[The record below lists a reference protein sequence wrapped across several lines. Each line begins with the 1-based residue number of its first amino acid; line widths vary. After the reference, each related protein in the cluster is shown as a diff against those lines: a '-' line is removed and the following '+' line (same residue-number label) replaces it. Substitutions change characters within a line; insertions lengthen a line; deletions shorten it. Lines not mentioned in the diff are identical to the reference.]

1 MAKRA
6 IGIALTAAMGMGATH
21 ASAQEAMLEEITVTA
36 QKRSETLAQVPIA
49 VSVLGG
55 EQLSQQN
62 VTAIGELQTL
72 VPNLHATATPFNPV
86 VKIRGVGSGG
96 GDRTFEQSV
105 ATYIDGVYAGRA
117 NQFLNPFFDVD
128 RIEVVRG
135 PQGVLFGVNA
145 VSGGINITNKEPGD
159 HLEGSASAGYEFEDE
174 SYHVDGAISL
184 PLSDSFGVRLAA
196 RKGNEGAYLRN
207 VVPGGP
213 KLETD
218 YDLVRAV
225 LRWRAT
231 EDLTVKL
238 SAETSRREM
247 DGSPFQM
254 YALGTNTL
262 PIYGYA
268 IDTSIENGKLDF
280 TRSSAT
286 PDEQTNIDADN
297 FSLNV
302 SWALGAHTLTSITG
316 YSRYDFDQ
324 GVPAAALPL
333 NLGTAQA
340 EDSFTQT
347 YEELRLA
354 SPGNQRLDYIVG
366 ATWYKQRQR
375 LYQGID
381 LAVLGTPVGFRNGL
395 VAENEAYAAFAQL
408 TYRLTDA
415 FRIVGGM
422 RYSDVKKDANYT
434 LSATD
439 FGAPL
444 NGYAFS
450 PSGAA
455 LIASF
460 PPLGWLTFVDPA
472 NPAPQVTDH
481 TLRLSKVDPSVSLQS
496 DVNDNIHPYL
506 TFSRATKAGGFDD
519 QDKSTAATGFAYA
532 PESATSYELG
542 SKFNYSRMQLN
553 AAVFHTKFK
562 DLQVTIPTGNN
573 VVTANA
579 ASITSKGLEFD
590 ALFLVTDDL
599 RLGAD
604 FTYLDAKYDDFPG
617 VGCIVPLD
625 AIQAVTA
632 PCSIEGVASP
642 ALTNARGKRVEFA
655 PRVTATV
662 RLDGSWPITGALDF
676 AYGGR
681 VYYNDGYGM
690 NANQDPIDVQG
701 SYTLYDAYLGLS
713 GNDDA
718 WSVRLTGKNLGDE
731 AVLEFGGYSGLG
743 AGHQGIV
750 NPGRQLLLTATWNF
764 GAR

>member
-6 IGIALTAAMGMGATH
+6 IGIALTATMGMGADY
-21 ASAQEAMLEEITVTA
+21 ASAQDAVLQEVTVTA
-36 QKRSETLAQVPIA
+36 QKRPETLAQVPIA

-72 VPNLHATATPFNPV
+72 VPNLHVATTPFNPTV
-86 VKIRGVGSGG
+86 NIRGVGSGG

-105 ATYIDGVYAGRA
+105 ATYVDGVYAGRA

-159 HLEGSASAGYEFEDE
+159 KLEGSASAGYEFEDE

-184 PLSDSFGVRLAA
+184 PLSDAVGVRVAA
-196 RKGNEGAYLRN
+196 TKGNDGPYLRN
-207 VVPGGP
+207 DVPGGP

-218 YDLVRAV
+218 YDLFRGV
-225 LRWRAT
+225 LKWRAT
-231 EDLTVKL
+231 EDLTLKL
-238 SAETSRREM
+238 SAESSKRDME
-247 DGSPFQM
+247 GSPFQL
-254 YALGTNTL
+254 YALGINTL
-262 PIYGYA
+262 PVYGYA

-286 PDEQTNIDADN
+286 PAEHTNIDSDN

-302 SWALGAHTLTSITG
+302 SWAIGAQTLTSITG
-316 YSRYDFDQ
+316 YSKYDFTQ
-324 GVPAAALPL
+324 GVPAAALPI

-340 EDSFTQT
+340 EDDFNQT

-354 SPGNQRLDYIVG
+354 SPGNERLDYIVG

-395 VAENEAYAAFAQL
+395 VADNEAYAAFGQL
-408 TYRLTDA
+408 TFRVTDA
-415 FRIVGGM
+415 FRVVGGM

-434 LSATD
+434 LGATT

-450 PSGAA
+450 PSAAA

-460 PPLGWLTFVDPA
+460 PPLGWLTFV
-472 NPAPQVTDH
+472 NPASPAPEVTDH
-481 TLRLSKVDPSVSLQS
+481 SLRLRKADPSLSLQS
-496 DVNDNIHPYL
+496 DVNENIHPYL

-532 PESATSYELG
+532 PESAKSYELG
-542 SKFNYSRMQLN
+542 SKFNYSRVQLN
-553 AAVFHTKFK
+553 ADVFYTKFK

-579 ASITSKGLEFD
+579 ASITSKGLELD
-590 ALFLVTDDL
+590 ALFLVADRL
-599 RLGAD
+599 RLGTD
-604 FTYLDAKYDDFPG
+604 LTYLDAKYDNFPG
-617 VGCIVPLD
+617 VGCITPLD
-625 AIQAVTA
+625 AIQAVFA

-642 ALTNARGKRVEFA
+642 AQTNAKGKRVEFA

-662 RLDGSWPITGALDF
+662 RLDGSWPISSAVDLG
-676 AYGGR
+676 YGGR

-713 GNDDA
+713 GNENA
-718 WSVRLTGKNLGDE
+718 WSVRLTGKNLGDK
-731 AVLEFGGYSGLG
+731 AVLEFGGLAGLG
-743 AGHQGIV
+743 AGHQGVV
-750 NPGRQLLLTATWNF
+750 NPGRQLLLSATWNF
-764 GAR
+764 GAQ